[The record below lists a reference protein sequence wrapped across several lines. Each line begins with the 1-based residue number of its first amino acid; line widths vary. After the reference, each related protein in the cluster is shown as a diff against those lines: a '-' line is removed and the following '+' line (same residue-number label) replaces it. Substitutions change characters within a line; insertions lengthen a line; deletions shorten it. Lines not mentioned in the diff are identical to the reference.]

1 MSDFL
6 IRKFEG
12 SRLSCPKNIQKRK
25 GGRIMCLDCLRR
37 EGLAYQG
44 AKFLKSLAEDKA
56 LREEM
61 KIVSNEKVS

>member
-1 MSDFL
+1 
-6 IRKFEG
+6 
-12 SRLSCPKNIQKRK
+12 
-25 GGRIMCLDCLRR
+25 MCLDCLRR

-61 KIVSNEKVS
+61 KIVSNEKVSWIISFEINNA